1 MPEIDQILADE
12 DFKNKAAAVVAGVLV
27 IVAGF
32 LVYNYFSKVGEEGE
46 LPEQA
51 AIEEQEGL
59 EEVGRLADEILG
71 ETDETSEEESAEG
84 EVESVKEDTAASWQ
98 ATNYTQGDIAGEN
111 YAVKKGDTLWEIAEA
126 RYGSGFEWGRILEAN
141 KDSIGF
147 LPNGSQA
154 LIAPGQV
161 LVLPQ

>member
-84 EVESVKEDTAASWQ
+84 EVEAVKEDTAASWQ
-98 ATNYTQGDIAGEN
+98 ATNYTQGDIAGKN
-111 YAVKKGDTLWEIAEA
+111 HTVKEGDTLWEIAEA